1 MSTASDGKEK
11 LLQNLK
17 KFLGILS
24 PKSLDLLKRIV
35 GFNIFFKRLLYI
47 PKIIQISSFVNYR
60 SIAKTTLS

>member
-1 MSTASDGKEK
+1 MGTASDGKEK

-17 KFLGILS
+17 RFLGILL
-24 PKSLDLLKRIV
+24 PMSLDLLKRIV
-35 GFNIFFKRLLYI
+35 GFNIFLKQLLYI